1 MEFDVDVCGGFLAI
15 ISKNKG
21 VLPRLV
27 PGRSFEVE
35 SEVIAVDLEVIFSRR
50 DFDAVLVEDLGGELA
65 TTRYSVQD
73 YKQ

>member
-1 MEFDVDVCGGFLAI
+1 MELDVYVCGGFLAI
-15 ISKNKG
+15 ISKDEG

-27 PGRSFEVE
+27 PGRPLEVE
-35 SEVIAVDLEVIFSRR
+35 SEVIAVDVEVIFSRW
-50 DFDAVLVEDLGGELA
+50 DFNVVLVEDLGGQLA